1 MSSPFDHCCLTIA
14 GSDSGGGA
22 GIQADLK
29 TFAAFN
35 CHGTSAI
42 TAVTAQNTQ
51 AVSHV
56 SVLPAESIRRQIQAV
71 LEDFEV
77 RAIKLGMLADTDTIN
92 AVADALAGI
101 HCPLV
106 LDPVMVA
113 STGARLLDP
122 SAIDCLK
129 QRLLPMAT
137 VLTPNIDEASLL
149 LGQRSIDD
157 EQQAGEAGR
166 ELLALGPQAV
176 LIKGGHLNGPKVVDQ
191 LIESGPIRRFEHP
204 RLALEGHGTG
214 CTLAS
219 AIAAGLAHGLELHAA
234 CEQAGDYVAG
244 ALANGRRA
252 GKGTPTVLDHFW
264 QRPRDR

>member
-1 MSSPFDHCCLTIA
+1 MSSPFDHCCLSIA

-29 TFAAFN
+29 TFAALH

-42 TAVTAQNTQ
+42 TAVTAQNTLT
-51 AVSHV
+51 VSHV
-56 SVLPAESIRRQIQAV
+56 SVLAPQSIRLQIQAV
-71 LEDFEV
+71 LKDFEV
-77 RAIKLGMLADTDTIN
+77 GAIKLGMLADTDTIN
-92 AVADALAGI
+92 TVADALTGV
-101 HCPLV
+101 HCPVV

-122 SAIDCLK
+122 RAIDCLR

-149 LGQRSIDD
+149 LDQRSIGN
-157 EQQAGEAGR
+157 EQQAAEAGR
-166 ELLALGPQAV
+166 ELLAMGPQAV
-176 LIKGGHLNGPKVVDQ
+176 LIKGGHLDGPLVVDQ
-191 LIESGPIRRFEHP
+191 LIEPGLTRRFEHP

-219 AIAAGLAHGLELHAA
+219 AIAAGLAHGLDLHGA

-252 GKGTPTVLDHFW
+252 GKGSPTVLDHFW